1 MSMAP
6 AEAQRPMHIVWVV
19 DGVEG
24 SEEQGY
30 RSRLASNRYRAILPA
45 QAMREKGHRVTFVS
59 AKDWRW
65 QPENA
70 PDVVVVGKLLAG
82 RDAARYRDVSEQVLK
97 QVGAA
102 VQAGT
107 PVIADFN
114 DDHFDHPQMGGYWRQ
129 LARLATVCVAGSDA
143 MAQLL
148 ARHTQRPTRVVG
160 DPIASPPGEP
170 RVFRAATGLQRL
182 VSRLLPGSGQQ
193 RLKLVWYGNTVNW
206 PAMQRWAQE
215 LAPLS
220 QTQPFVLW
228 LVTSP
233 TEAVQSFVRDFNA
246 RHAPAALAELIE
258 WDEQT
263 QWDVVRD
270 ADIVLLPSD
279 PSDPKKNVKTS
290 NRLVDALHAGRFVV
304 ASPLPAYQEFSETV
318 ALTEAP
324 ISALFN
330 MIERPDEIL
339 ERISQGQK
347 IVKKEL
353 SKESIGARWLE
364 VFVEGVQKSIGCS
377 VPQTHSTSEGGSKA
391 GLKVFQIFYDAKSR
405 FNLDGAFIPLD
416 NSTDMGRDW
425 YEFQAINAL
434 LESNSFKENDYLGV
448 LSPRFQE
455 KTGMVGDDVF
465 RVMSSTNAD
474 VVSFSPKFEA
484 GVLYV
489 NTFHQGEFRHPG
501 FLRVVYEVFGEIG
514 LSISTIDAVHD
525 QTRCIF
531 SNYFVARYSFWR
543 IWHHFALQIV
553 NLSES
558 GRLKVVLNSYCA
570 HRGRR
575 DSYKM
580 KIFLM
585 ERLVSAVMDHLNI
598 GAEVGV
604 DFEKYVSSQKINPAL
619 FDELLVLDSLKSQ
632 SVKTGRIEYLRVYEE
647 RRGRIIERFGVD
659 AAVSSS
665 LTTSFC

>member
-1 MSMAP
+1 
-6 AEAQRPMHIVWVV
+6 MHIVWVV

-24 SEEQGY
+24 SEQQGY
-30 RSRLASNRYRAILPA
+30 RSNLASNRYRAILPA

-70 PDVVVVGKLLAG
+70 PDVVVIGKLLAG
-82 RDAARYRDVSEQVLK
+82 RDAARYREVSEQVLK

-114 DDHFDHPQMGGYWRQ
+114 DDHFDHPLMGGYWRQ

-233 TEAVQSFVRDFNA
+233 TDAVQSFVRDFNA

-290 NRLVDALHAGRFVV
+290 NRLVDALNMGRAVV
-304 ASPLPAYQEFSETV
+304 ASPLPSYQPFANSVRLTDQPLDGVRWWLEQGSEATPQLQQGQGAARALAGLAVVSDAWKNAMEAAHLAATQVTDDNAAETASCNELASEHPPVRLNLGCGDKILPGYVNVDVV
-318 ALTEAP
+318 ASRAGKHPDVLCDLHDLSVFPDNHA
-324 ISALFN
+324 
-330 MIERPDEIL
+330 DEIMAIHVVEHFWRWEVEDILREWVRVLKPGGKLIL
-339 ERISQGQK
+339 ECPNLTSACEEFLKDPEAYSREGKGGQRTMWVFYGDPSWK
-347 IVKKEL
+347 DPYMIH
-353 SKESIGARWLE
+353 RW
-364 VFVEGVQKSIGCS
+364 GYTPNS
-377 VPQTHSTSEGGSKA
+377 
-391 GLKVFQIFYDAKSR
+391 LK
-405 FNLDGAFIPLD
+405 
-416 NSTDMGRDW
+416 
-425 YEFQAINAL
+425 AL
-434 LESNSFKENDYLGV
+434 LQSVG
-448 LSPRFQE
+448 LSDVRQEPALYKLREPRD
-455 KTGMVGDDVF
+455 M
-465 RVMSSTNAD
+465 
-474 VVSFSPKFEA
+474 
-484 GVLYV
+484 
-489 NTFHQGEFRHPG
+489 
-501 FLRVVYEVFGEIG
+501 RVV
-514 LSISTIDAVHD
+514 
-525 QTRCIF
+525 
-531 SNYFVARYSFWR
+531 
-543 IWHHFALQIV
+543 
-553 NLSES
+553 
-558 GRLKVVLNSYCA
+558 
-570 HRGRR
+570 
-575 DSYKM
+575 
-580 KIFLM
+580 
-585 ERLVSAVMDHLNI
+585 
-598 GAEVGV
+598 GA
-604 DFEKYVSSQKINPAL
+604 K
-619 FDELLVLDSLKSQ
+619 
-632 SVKTGRIEYLRVYEE
+632 R
-647 RRGRIIERFGVD
+647 
-659 AAVSSS
+659 
-665 LTTSFC
+665 